1 MQRDAWQELET
12 VEERLQE
19 QDSLITAM
27 KHEHSE
33 EVERLKEIIR
43 EKEKNDTVLNPIN
56 ASMLLPVTHY
66 SLFRE
71 RNVTFGSDN

>member
-27 KHEHSE
+27 KHEHTE

-43 EKEKNDTVLNPIN
+43 EKERSDLMLNND
-56 ASMLLPVTHY
+56 ASTLPVSPY
-66 SLFRE
+66 LLYKE
-71 RNVTFGSDN
+71 RNVSFHSENM